1 MPTCN
6 FGRERL
12 KQNLGCCC
20 RCTDCPL
27 STAVVRMR
35 ALRIELDGRIP
46 FAEGREAEV
55 FRLKDG
61 SALKL
66 MRNRDALG
74 RVERE
79 AAAMRI
85 LNQHGH
91 RAPAVRGIVEID
103 GRPGL
108 VTEYIEG
115 PDLFTRLST
124 HPWTIWQAGSV
135 MAMTHAAMHECEAPE
150 SLPELHD
157 DLQGR
162 IATAASLLPSAQSD
176 AVLEL
181 LGRLPR
187 GNRLCHG
194 DFHLG
199 NLLADWD
206 APVVIDWGDA
216 ARGDPLADVART
228 ELLHRLGEP
237 PPGTSRLLR
246 TLIPIGRGILADRY
260 VSTYRRY
267 RGIDAAR
274 LEQWKIVRAAARL
287 AEGIDSET
295 ESLLGYLRQ
304 RLPADIAP

>member
-1 MPTCN
+1 MADSESRALLPY
-6 FGRERL
+6 
-12 KQNLGCCC
+12 
-20 RCTDCPL
+20 TDCPI
-27 STAVVRMR
+27 STPVVLMR
-35 ALRIELDGRIP
+35 VLRIELDGRIP

-66 MRNRDALG
+66 MRHPDSIG

-85 LNQHGH
+85 LSQNGH

-108 VTEYIEG
+108 VTEYIKG
-115 PDLFTRLST
+115 PDLFTRLSA
-124 HPWTIWQAGSV
+124 HPWKIWQAGSV
-135 MAMTHAAMHECEAPE
+135 MAMTHAAMHECQAPA

-157 DLQGR
+157 DLKER
-162 IATAASLLPSAQSD
+162 ITTAPSPLPSAQTE

-187 GNRLCHG
+187 GDRLCHG

-206 APVVIDWGDA
+206 VPVVIDWGDA

-237 PPGTSRLLR
+237 PPGTSRLLE
-246 TLIPIGRGILADRY
+246 TLIPIGRGILAHRY
-260 VSTYRRY
+260 VSTYRRC

-274 LEQWKIVRAAARL
+274 LEKWKIVRAAARV

-295 ESLLGYLRQ
+295 ESLLGYLRE
-304 RLPADIAP
+304 RMPVDIAP